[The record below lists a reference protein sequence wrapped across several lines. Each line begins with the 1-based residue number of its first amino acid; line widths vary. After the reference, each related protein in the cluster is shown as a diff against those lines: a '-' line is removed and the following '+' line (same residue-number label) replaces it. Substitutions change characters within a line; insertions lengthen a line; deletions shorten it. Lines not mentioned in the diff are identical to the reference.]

1 MKHQITNAEHFFGR
15 IVYTFLAK
23 LRDFKTK
30 FGGLVL
36 LVFKSF
42 HAVLLG
48 SVVSCFAIH
57 NSIQCSVILSKLYFF
72 FIIFPSNNR
81 KRIANGCQSI
91 NQFDPSAILSGFS
104 AQDLLRRKK
113 LPTNSSTDK
122 FVVVSD
128 QLLKEQDINQL
139 QTGFNENERQ

>member
-1 MKHQITNAEHFFGR
+1 MKHQITNAEHVFGR
-15 IVYTFLAK
+15 IVYTFHAK

-30 FGGLVL
+30 FGGFVL

-48 SVVSCFAIH
+48 RVVSCFAIH
-57 NSIQCSVILSKLYFF
+57 NSIFVFGYFVEIILWR
-72 FIIFPSNNR
+72 IFPSNNR
-81 KRIANGCQSI
+81 KRIVNGCQSI

-128 QLLKEQDINQL
+128 QLLKEQDIN
-139 QTGFNENERQ
+139 